1 MRSKVIKNKGHLIKA
16 WVVWQV
22 NKWTKI
28 WIRTI
33 YTTCLCTTVNIY
45 FHIFHLKWKQIQI
58 IITIFDGNQNLIGYD
73 HNISLFFFESLTS
86 FSRITLWKFILK
98 LYIIM
103 YLYWQDFIFFLLPFT
118 NNSILLKWSKKVCKV
133 KRSSIELFSLYV
145 KCAILGEELI
155 TCIIFLFWPWQ

>member
-22 NKWTKI
+22 NKWTTI
-28 WIRTI
+28 WTRTI

-58 IITIFDGNQNLIGYD
+58 IMTIFDWNQNLIGYD
-73 HNISLFFFESLTS
+73 HDISLFFFESITS

-98 LYIIM
+98 LYIM
-103 YLYWQDFIFFLLPFT
+103 YLYWQDFYLFPSCLLQLIAFSW
-118 NNSILLKWSKKVCKV
+118 NGKKKVCKV
-133 KRSSIELFSLYV
+133 KRSSIELFSL
-145 KCAILGEELI
+145 
-155 TCIIFLFWPWQ
+155 LFSKIAKAFKTKALYFK